1 MKGLFSLNSPVM
13 AAVAF
18 VGNILLV
25 NALWLVSCLPV
36 FTIGASS
43 CAMYSVIMK
52 LLRGKDP
59 TVWTA
64 FFRAFRQNFKKAT
77 CIFLLFL
84 IPGAFILADCWIL
97 ISGVLTDNSTLV
109 NLVQIFTLIPAVC
122 LLILGTYAFP
132 LTALFE
138 NTVKGTLKNAVYF
151 ALMKLPY
158 TLVMATVNILPLL
171 LLYFIP
177 QLFLLLLFP
186 LLVAGGAVQALVNC
200 LMLRKIFRPYLP
212 EDTDA
217 SVSSP

>member
-25 NALWLVSCLPV
+25 NALWLVCCLPV
-36 FTIGASS
+36 FTIGAST
-43 CAMYSVIMK
+43 CAMYSVVMK

-97 ISGVLTDNSTLV
+97 ISGILANNSTLV
-109 NLVQIFTLIPAVC
+109 NLVQVFTLIPAAC
-122 LLILGTYAFP
+122 LVILGTYAFP

-138 NTVKGTLKNAVYF
+138 NTVKNTLKNAVYF
-151 ALMKLPY
+151 SVVRLPFTLMMAAL
-158 TLVMATVNILPLL
+158 NILPLL
-171 LLYFIP
+171 LIYFLP
-177 QLFLLLLFP
+177 DLFLLLLFP
-186 LLVAGGAVQALVNC
+186 MLVAGGALVALANC
-200 LMLRKIFRPYLP
+200 AILRKILQPYLP
-212 EDTDA
+212 EEPARD
-217 SVSSP
+217 

>member
-1 MKGLFSLNSPVM
+1 MKGLLSPNSPVM

-18 VGNILLV
+18 VGNILLI
-25 NALWLVSCLPV
+25 NAMWLLCCLPV
-36 FTIGASS
+36 FTIGAST
-43 CAMYSVIMK
+43 CAMYSVMMK

-64 FFRAFRQNFKKAT
+64 FFRAFGQNFKHAT
-77 CIFLLFL
+77 YIFLLFL

-97 ISGVLTDNSTLV
+97 ISGVLANSSFLV
-109 NLVQIFTLIPAVC
+109 NLVQIFTLIPAAC

-158 TLVMATVNILPLL
+158 TIVMATVNILPLL
-171 LLYFIP
+171 LLYLVP
-177 QLFLLLLFP
+177 QLFVLLLFP
-186 LLVAGGAVQALVNC
+186 LLVAWGALSALVNC
-200 LMLRKIFRPYLP
+200 VVLRKLLYPYLS
-212 EDTDA
+212 EDPQDIPTVD
-217 SVSSP
+217 